1 MANRTQQ
8 NPVVSSDE
16 WYTPRWVV
24 DELGPFDLDPCAPMQ
39 PPYEIAPLSFN
50 KEQDGLSQMWPDAA
64 VVFMNPPYSRPLL
77 RPFVEKLAEHGN
89 GIALLKNQVDNLL
102 FQEVVFARATSML
115 FMRHRIKF
123 ITPDGTTGSPFFG
136 SVLVAFGHECDRRLR
151 RSSIPGKY
159 VVLNM

>member
-8 NPVVSSDE
+8 NPVASSDE
-16 WYTPRWVV
+16 WYTPRWVI

-50 KEQDGLSQMWPDAA
+50 KEQDGLSQTWPDTA

-77 RPFVEKLAEHGN
+77 RPFVEKLAKHGN

-102 FQEVVFARATSML
+102 FQEVIFTKAASML

-123 ITPDGTTGSPFFG
+123 ITSEGVPVRRSLVLYSLLLAM
-136 SVLVAFGHECDRRLR
+136 SVTVAFVSVRL
-151 RSSIPGKY
+151 KA
-159 VVLNM
+159 NMWC